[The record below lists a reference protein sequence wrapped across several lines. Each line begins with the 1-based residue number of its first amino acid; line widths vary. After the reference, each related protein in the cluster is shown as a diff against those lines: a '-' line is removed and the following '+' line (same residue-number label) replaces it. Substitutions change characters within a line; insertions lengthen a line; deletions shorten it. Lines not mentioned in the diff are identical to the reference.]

1 MLKLAWRNLTNEPTR
16 MAISI
21 TGIALALVL
30 ILVIAG
36 IFAGSEE
43 FAVAYIRNEP
53 APIWLMQS
61 GVANMHMSSSYI
73 APELLAAAGQVNGV
87 RDVTGVLYTGG
98 NIESGEESILGY
110 VIGIDPE
117 AEIGG
122 PWKLVEG
129 RQNPERGEIV
139 IDAELAKRLGVEL
152 GDEVSLFNTAH
163 KIIGLSRGNFGIGS
177 SMAFINKQA
186 LSEWMAVPP
195 DAASFALVRPEVGI
209 DVDALAARMQSELP
223 DLNVMQQAD
232 FAASD
237 IDLIRQM
244 GVDIIRAMNIIAY
257 IVGLLVI
264 GLTIYTATLER
275 SREYGMLKAL
285 GANNARL
292 AVVVLGQALISAALG
307 ILLGAGLAFGVA
319 ALITRVSPDMLI
331 LIDPG
336 YVLNQVPILTL
347 VTGVAALL
355 PASRIASLDPMIAFK
370 A

>member
-16 MAISI
+16 MAISV

-43 FAVAYIRNEP
+43 FAVAYIKNEP

-73 APELLAAAGQVNGV
+73 APELIIEAEQIEGIK
-87 RDVTGVLYTGG
+87 DITGVLYTGG
-98 NIESGEESILGY
+98 NLESGEDSILGY
-110 VIGIDPE
+110 IIGVNPQ

-129 RQNPERGEIV
+129 RQNPQRGEIV

-152 GDEVSLFNTAH
+152 GDEVNLFNTAH

-177 SMAFINKQA
+177 SLAFINKQA

-195 DAASFALVRPEVGI
+195 DASSFALVRPDVGI
-209 DVDALAARMQSELP
+209 DADALAARMQSELP
-223 DLNVMQQAD
+223 DLNVMQQAE

-244 GVDIIRAMNIIAY
+244 GVDIIRAMNLIAY

-285 GANNARL
+285 GANNSRL
-292 AVVVLGQALISAALG
+292 AVVVLSQALISAALG
-307 ILLGAGLAFGVA
+307 ILFGAGLAYGVA
-319 ALITRVSPDMLI
+319 ALITRISPDMLI
-331 LIDPG
+331 LIDPE
-336 YVLNQVPILTL
+336 YVLNQIPILTL
-347 VTGVAALL
+347 VTGIAALL
-355 PASRIASLDPMIAFK
+355 PASRIANLDPMIAFK

>member
-16 MAISI
+16 MAISVA
-21 TGIALALVL
+21 GIALALVL

-43 FAVAYIRNEP
+43 FAVAYIKNEP

-73 APELLAAAGQVNGV
+73 SPEMITEAEQIEGV
-87 RDVTGVLYTGG
+87 KDITGVLYTGG
-98 NIESGEESILGY
+98 NLVSGEDSIIGY
-110 VIGIDPE
+110 IIGVDPQ

-129 RQNPERGEIV
+129 RQNPGQGEIV

-152 GDEVSLFNTAH
+152 GDEVSLFNTVH
-163 KIIGLSRGNFGIGS
+163 TIIGLSRGNFGIGS
-177 SMAFINKQA
+177 SMVFINKLA
-186 LSEWMAVPP
+186 LSEWMVVPR
-195 DAASFALVRPEVGI
+195 DAASFALVNPEDGI
-209 DVDALAARMQSELP
+209 DVDALSARMRSELP
-223 DLNVMQQAD
+223 DLNVMQQAE

-237 IDLIRQM
+237 KDLIRQM

-292 AVVVLGQALISAALG
+292 AVVVLCQALTSAALG
-307 ILLGAGLAFGVA
+307 ILLGAGLAYGIA

-331 LIDPG
+331 LIDPV
-336 YVLNQVPILTL
+336 YVWNQVPILAV
-347 VTGVAALL
+347 VTGIAALL
-355 PASRIASLDPMIAFK
+355 PASRIANLDPMIVFK

>member
-16 MAISI
+16 MAISV

-43 FAVAYIRNEP
+43 FAVAYIKNEP

-61 GVANMHMSSSYI
+61 GVSNMHMSSSYI
-73 APELLAAAGQVNGV
+73 APELITEAEQIVGV
-87 RDVTGVLYTGG
+87 KDITGVLYSGG
-98 NIESGEESILGY
+98 NLESGEDSILGY
-110 VIGIDPE
+110 IIGVDPQ

-122 PWKLVEG
+122 PWKLVEE
-129 RQNPERGEIV
+129 RQNPERDEIV

-152 GDEVSLFNTAH
+152 GDNLSLYDQDH
-163 KIIGLSRGNFGIGS
+163 EIIGLSRGNFGIGS
-177 SMAFINKQA
+177 SLAFVNKQT
-186 LSEWMAVPP
+186 LSEWMAVQP
-195 DAASFALVRPEVGI
+195 DAASFALVRPEVGF
-209 DVDALAARMQSELP
+209 DVDGLAARMQSELP
-223 DLNVMQQAD
+223 DLNVMQQAE

-237 IDLIRQM
+237 KELIRQM

-275 SREYGMLKAL
+275 AREYGMLKAL

-292 AVVVLGQALISAALG
+292 AIVVLGQALISAALG
-307 ILLGAGLAFGVA
+307 ILLGVGVA
-319 ALITRVSPDMLI
+319 YGVATLITKVSPDMLI
-331 LIDPG
+331 LIDPA
-336 YVLNQVPILTL
+336 YVLNQVPIMAV
-347 VTGVAALL
+347 VTGLAALL
-355 PASRIASLDPMIAFK
+355 PASRIANLDPAIAFK

>member
-1 MLKLAWRNLTNEPTR
+1 MLKLAWRNLTNELTR
-16 MAISI
+16 MAISV

-43 FAVAYIRNEP
+43 FAVAYIKNEP

-73 APELLAAAGQVNGV
+73 APELLAAAQQVSGV
-87 RDVTGVLYTGG
+87 KDVTGVIYTGG
-98 NIESGEESILGY
+98 IIETGGESILGY
-110 VIGIDPE
+110 FIGVDPE

-122 PWKLVEG
+122 PWKLVAGEAHP
-129 RQNPERGEIV
+129 QPGEII
-139 IDAELAKRLGVEL
+139 IDAEMAKRYRLKL
-152 GDEVSLFNTAH
+152 GDQVRLYDRDLEIT
-163 KIIGLSRGNFGIGS
+163 GLSRGNFGIGS
-177 SMAFINKQA
+177 SMAFVNKRA
-186 LSEWMAVPP
+186 LSEWLAIPT
-195 DAASFALVRPEVGI
+195 DAASYALVRPVDGV
-209 DVDALAARMQSELP
+209 DADALAARMKSELP
-223 DLNVMQQAD
+223 DLNVMQQSEFAD
-232 FAASD
+232 SD

-275 SREYGMLKAL
+275 AREYGMLKAL
-285 GANNARL
+285 GANKARL
-292 AVVVLGQALISAALG
+292 AIVVLGQALISAAFGIILG
-307 ILLGAGLAFGVA
+307 VGVAYGIA
-319 ALITRVSPDMLI
+319 ALITKISPDMLI
-331 LIDPG
+331 LIEPA
-336 YVLNQVPILTL
+336 YVLNQIPILVM
-347 VTGVAALL
+347 VTGIAAML